1 MNGAFKAGGRL
12 PAERDLARSLNV
24 SRSSVREALSAL
36 ELQGRIVIRI
46 GAGAFVA
53 KAPRR
58 GAAQARDRKELSPF
72 DVLRTRRLVEA
83 EAAALAARHATPAQI
98 AAMAKAF
105 ERLAAEMRAGRM
117 QSAADRE
124 FHLCI
129 ATASGNSALAFIIE
143 RLWAGSGQPLNVHIE
158 ERFVTRSRKRDNIAE
173 HRAGLDAIR
182 AGDATA
188 ARRAMRVHLANAARQ
203 RMVMLREGS
212 GGNRRS

>member
-1 MNGAFKAGGRL
+1 MG
-12 PAERDLARSLNV
+12 
-24 SRSSVREALSAL
+24 AL
-36 ELQGRIVIRI
+36 ELRGRIVIRI

-58 GAAQARDRKELSPF
+58 GAAKGRDRKELSPF

-173 HRAGLDAIR
+173 HRAVLDAIR
-182 AGDATA
+182 AGDAIA

-203 RMVMLREGS
+203 RMVMLREGT